1 MAKQKYERGKLSLRG
16 TKAVQPAVQT
26 ERAVEELSKKKVTIN
41 AIKTAVKK
49 EEKKAKVASKP
60 KAATA
65 KPKSEPKTPAK
76 VKTQRFTVDFPEDR
90 YYEFKMEALR
100 RRTTVKNMLL
110 EAMKKTYGI

>member
-16 TKAVQPAVQT
+16 TKAAQPVVDT
-26 ERAVEELSKKKVTIN
+26 ERAVEELSKKTVAN
-41 AIKTAVKK
+41 NPAKTTVKK
-49 EEKKAKVASKP
+49 KEPATTKP
-60 KAATA
+60 KARKA
-65 KPKSEPKTPAK
+65 KSQPVTPAK

-90 YYEFKMEALR
+90 YFEFKMEALK